1 MNICCIQP
9 AILHVVKYFILFML
23 HYLLCLYHAQE
34 SRDSVAKIRS
44 SLLNLVDLAGS
55 ERQRDAHT
63 EGLRLKVIIIL
74 LLHISCAYN
83 IMYVEV
89 MHRYM

>member
-1 MNICCIQP
+1 MILNCI
-9 AILHVVKYFILFML
+9 ILH
-23 HYLLCLYHAQE
+23 LCHAQE

-55 ERQRDAHT
+55 ERQRDART

-74 LLHISCAYN
+74 VLH
-83 IMYVEV
+83 MYIIIY
-89 MHRYM
+89 RIAQNFDRGKY